1 MMLGAVTAIISVII
15 ALFTAFWAVFI
26 FWAPPR
32 FTRKRMS
39 YELELSTS
47 LIHESA
53 QSNSYLT
60 VRYGKRYGKKLL
72 HHPYIV
78 RIRLSNTGRK
88 DVRSSDFDQAT
99 PMQLDLGV
107 KIVALLKVSCSPDD
121 MPDPRWSLTE
131 TRLNIGP
138 SMFPRHAVAYFVLL
152 VDGPCTALAHKN
164 PLTGVALEQAM
175 KEERKYGISLS
186 HILTYAMIA
195 FVIWWVIQEPVAA
208 ARLVH
213 GIGAS
218 LSWLAHGLSNFIA
231 SI

>member
-1 MMLGAVTAIISVII
+1 MLDAVTGIISAMI
-15 ALFTAFWAVFI
+15 ALFAAFWAVFI
-26 FWAPPR
+26 FWAPPI

-53 QSNSYLT
+53 QTNSNLT

-72 HHPYIV
+72 HPYIV
-78 RIRLSNTGRK
+78 RIRVSNTGRK
-88 DVRSSDFDQAT
+88 DVRSGDFDQAT
-99 PMQLDLGV
+99 PLQLDLGV
-107 KIVALLKVSCSPDD
+107 KIVALLKVSCSPED
-121 MPDPRWSLTE
+121 MPDPKWSVSE
-131 TRLNIGP
+131 KRLNIGP
-138 SMFPRHAVAYFVLL
+138 SMFPRHAVVYFVLL

-164 PLTGVALEQAM
+164 PLTGVTLEQAIV
-175 KEERKYGISLS
+175 EERKYGISLS
-186 HILTYAMIA
+186 RILTYAIIA

-218 LSWLAHGLSNFIA
+218 LSWVAHGLSNFVA